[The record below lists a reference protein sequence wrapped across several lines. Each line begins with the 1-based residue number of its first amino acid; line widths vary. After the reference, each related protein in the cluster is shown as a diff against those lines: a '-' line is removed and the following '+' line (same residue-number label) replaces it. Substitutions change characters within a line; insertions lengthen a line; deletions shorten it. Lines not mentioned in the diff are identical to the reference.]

1 MTTTDEIARQ
11 QYMDDALASSRMLGC
26 ALLYCLILAA
36 AGILGWLIFA

>member
-26 ALLYCLILAA
+26 ALLYCLAVVT
-36 AGILGWLIFA
+36 AGILGWLLFA